1 MQRQP
6 GQRIGNENGID
17 ELKSHPWFKS
27 FDWDLLA
34 CKRMES
40 PFVPDIT
47 IDNFDQNHVNNL
59 EWKDAD
65 AV

>member
-1 MQRQP
+1 
-6 GQRIGNENGID
+6 
-17 ELKSHPWFKS
+17 
-27 FDWDLLA
+27 
-34 CKRMES
+34 MES

-65 AV
+65 AVQEAEKELRRDSI